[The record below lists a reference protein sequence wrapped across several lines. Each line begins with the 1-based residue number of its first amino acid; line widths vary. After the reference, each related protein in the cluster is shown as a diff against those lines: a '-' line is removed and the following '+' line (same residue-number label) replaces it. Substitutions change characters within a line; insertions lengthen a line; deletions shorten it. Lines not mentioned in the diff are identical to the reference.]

1 MISIDTSMGSAGS
14 QDEARKGRLRFGL
27 RTALGLM
34 TIICVVLAMGPYR
47 AREYDARKE
56 RAKKLIRSL
65 GGEIHSA
72 GYSLDPSPGA
82 NFIAGML
89 GFGEGRERFWRVQ
102 LQGTRPTIDQIRQI
116 ADCGWI
122 RGLDL
127 SNTGIDDLA
136 LVQIARITKIRQLKI
151 PHTKVTDAGIAELAA
166 LERLDLLDVNGTAVT
181 YDALG
186 RLDARFPDSHFSEQ
200 LAIARLAGGRVKQM
214 PLPRP
219 VRTTLLGDIFPPSTV
234 PTVSSINFFNG
245 NEIQLT
251 DQELT
256 DICHLTNAVSL
267 DAQGVGFPRSGLVKL
282 RELIKLQSIELRE
295 MRTPLFSDDDLRI
308 FGHMPAL
315 KKLSLHGNSLT
326 DRGVANLSD
335 AHQIEHLILSGKSL
349 TPALLTNIHGLRS
362 LRALELNLWYRNE
375 DPPRD
380 GPPPVEVV
388 HAARDCMM
396 HLSAM
401 PNLQTLTLGG
411 NYFVDD
417 VVTEIKS
424 AKQLKLLKLSGRFVS
439 QQAADQL
446 RKVLPNCTVHRSS
459 R

>member
-1 MISIDTSMGSAGS
+1 MGSAGS

-34 TIICVVLAMGPYR
+34 TIVCIVLALGPYR
-47 AREYDARKE
+47 AREYDVRKE
-56 RAKKLIRSL
+56 RAMKLIKSL

-72 GYSLDPSPGA
+72 GHSLDPSPGA
-82 NFIAGML
+82 NFIASML
-89 GFGEGRERFWRVQ
+89 GFGEGRERFWNVQ
-102 LQGTRPTIDQIRQI
+102 LQGTRPTLDHIRQI

-122 RGLDL
+122 RALDL
-127 SNTGIDDLA
+127 SRTDIDDLA
-136 LVQIARITKIRQLKI
+136 LVQIARMTKLRQLKV
-151 PHTKVTDAGIAELAA
+151 PHTKITDAGIAELAA
-166 LERLDLLDVNGTAVT
+166 LEQLDLLDVNGTAIT
-181 YDALG
+181 YDALDK
-186 RLDARFPDSHFSEQ
+186 LDAKFPDSHLSEQ

-214 PLPRP
+214 PVPRT
-219 VRTTLLGDIFPPSTV
+219 VRNILLGDIFPPSTV
-234 PTVSSINFFNG
+234 LTVSSIDFFNG

-256 DICHLTNAVSL
+256 DICHLTNAVSF
-267 DAQGVGFPRSGLVKL
+267 DAQGVGFPTNGLLKL
-282 RELIKLQSIELRE
+282 GKLAKLQSIELRE
-295 MRTPLFSDDDLRI
+295 MRSPLFSDDDLRV
-308 FGHMPAL
+308 FGRMPAL
-315 KKLSLHGNSLT
+315 TKLSLYGDSLT

-349 TPALLTNIHGLRS
+349 TPALLTNLHGLRS
-362 LRALELNLWYRNE
+362 LRALELNLWYRND

-396 HLSAM
+396 HLSTM
-401 PNLQTLTLGG
+401 PNLETLTLGG

-417 VVTEIKS
+417 VVAEIKS
-424 AKQLKLLKLSGRFVS
+424 AKHVKLLKLSGRFVS
-439 QQAADQL
+439 EQVAAQL
-446 RKVLPNCTVHRSS
+446 QEALPNCTVHRSS